1 MHVSSRISFILS
13 VVIRFVHSRSLQMHS
28 QKKGLAVEMKG
39 EVFSLIRSGRLLL
52 PSRGTGACRIRRTRR
67 RRESH

>member
-13 VVIRFVHSRSLQMHS
+13 VVIRFVHSRSLQMQS
-28 QKKGLAVEMKG
+28 EKCLAVEMKG